1 MRIDTEVKFQGLAR
15 EFVFRGEI
23 MVTPVVE
30 LDLSKVLARYL
41 AHDFNIVLKTGPF
54 QHCRGF
60 IRYRARSGAA
70 DRYIDRMQSVA
81 ATVARAR
88 EIFDNGTT
96 RPLAWRL
103 EQLGSLRRMLI
114 ERRREFASALAADLG
129 KHETEAQLTEIGFV
143 TAEAAHLEK
152 HLAAWLRPRPVSV
165 PLAVQPAKAW
175 TELTPLG
182 VVLVI
187 GPWNYPLQL
196 LLAPLAGALAA
207 GNTVVLK
214 PSEHAPATSAALAR
228 WIPEFLPEAVQVVE
242 GGIPETTELLAL
254 RFDHIFFTGGEAAAK
269 VVLRAAAEH
278 LTPVTLEL
286 GGKSPAYVDAST
298 DLAKAAKRLAWGRFM
313 NAGQT
318 CVAPDYVL
326 ATEEV
331 LVPLQRELVKA
342 IEALFGKDASRSE
355 SYGRIVNDKHF
366 DRLAA
371 LADGSTVVYGGG
383 RDAANRYFAPTL
395 LRPAPGDAVMAE
407 EIFGP
412 LLPLVPVSGT
422 DEAIRVINAGA
433 KPLALY
439 VFSNDAGTRRAFSE
453 QTSSGALC
461 FDVPAAHLTVPGLP
475 FGGVGN
481 SGMGAY
487 HGEHSLRTFSHERST
502 LSKPQWP
509 DTLELIYP
517 PYTKAK
523 HRIIST
529 LVAPAGKRGKKP
541 GKIAG
546 KPASE

>member
-1 MRIDTEVKFQGLAR
+1 
-15 EFVFRGEI
+15 
-23 MVTPVVE
+23 
-30 LDLSKVLARYL
+30 
-41 AHDFNIVLKTGPF
+41 
-54 QHCRGF
+54 
-60 IRYRARSGAA
+60 
-70 DRYIDRMQSVA
+70 MQTVA

-88 EIFDNGTT
+88 EVFDTGTT

-103 EQLGSLRRMLI
+103 EQLGSLRRMLV
-114 ERRREFASALAADLG
+114 ERRREFADALASDLG

-143 TAEAAHLEK
+143 TAEAAHLESN
-152 HLAAWLRPRPVSV
+152 LAGWLRPRPVSV

-196 LLAPLAGALAA
+196 VLAPLAGALAA
-207 GNTVVLK
+207 GNTAVLK
-214 PSEHAPATSAALAR
+214 PSELAPATSAALAR
-228 WIPEFLPEAVQVVE
+228 WVPEYLQGAVQVIE
-242 GGIPETTELLAL
+242 GGIPETTELLAV
-254 RFDHIFFTGGEAAAK
+254 RFDHIFFTGGEVAAK
-269 VVLRAAAEH
+269 AVLRAAAEH

-298 DLAKAAKRLAWGRFM
+298 DLAKAAKRLAWGRYM

-331 LVPLQRELVKA
+331 LVPLERELVKA
-342 IEALFGKDASRSE
+342 IAALFGPDSARSD
-355 SYGRIVNDKHF
+355 SYGRIINDRHF
-366 DRLAA
+366 QRLAG
-371 LADGSTVVYGGG
+371 LADSSTVVHGGE
-383 RDAANRYFAPTL
+383 RDAASRHFAPTL
-395 LRPAPGDAVMAE
+395 LRPAPGDAVMGE

-412 LLPLVPVSGT
+412 LLPLVPVGGQ
-422 DEAIRVINAGA
+422 DEAIRIINAGA

-481 SGMGAY
+481 SGMGNY
-487 HGEHSLRTFSHERST
+487 HGEYSLRTFSHERST
-502 LSKPQWP
+502 LAKPLWP
-509 DTLELIYP
+509 ETMSLIFP
-517 PYTKAK
+517 PYTRTK
-523 HRIIST
+523 HRIISA
-529 LVAPAGKRGKKP
+529 LVSPAGKLRKKKS
-541 GKIAG
+541 GQG
-546 KPASE
+546 

>member
-1 MRIDTEVKFQGLAR
+1 MSPQKGRVGALDSGFPDDLGVDDAVLVRGGHQDFVGEVGAEGEVEDEVALRLAGGDTHVAQLQGLEEALVGQLRLIRGAEDRLEVLGLDGVAVEAEVLLRAGAFLLQLFGDHFADLVHQFGQETQPVVNLVHGCLVEVVMRIDTEVKFQGLAR

-60 IRYRARSGAA
+60 IRYRPRRWTG
-70 DRYIDRMQSVA
+70 DRYIDRMQTVA

-114 ERRREFASALAADLG
+114 ERRREFAAALAADLG

-152 HLAAWLRPRPVSV
+152 HLVAWLRPRPVSV

-242 GGIPETTELLAL
+242 GGIPEATALLAL

-286 GGKSPAYVDAST
+286 GGKSPAYVDATT
-298 DLAKAAKRLAWGRFM
+298 DLAKAAKRIAWGRFM

-326 ATEEV
+326 ARAEV
-331 LVPLQRELVKA
+331 LEPLQAEVIKDGT
-342 IEALFGKDASRSE
+342 ALFGSDPAASP
-355 SYGRIVNDKHF
+355 SYARIVDDRHF
-366 DRLAA
+366 ARLAA
-371 LADGSTVVYGGG
+371 LADASTLVH
-383 RDAANRYFAPTL
+383 DE
-395 LRPAPGDAVMAE
+395 PGDA
-407 EIFGP
+407 
-412 LLPLVPVSGT
+412 
-422 DEAIRVINAGA
+422 
-433 KPLALY
+433 
-439 VFSNDAGTRRAFSE
+439 
-453 QTSSGALC
+453 
-461 FDVPAAHLTVPGLP
+461 
-475 FGGVGN
+475 
-481 SGMGAY
+481 
-487 HGEHSLRTFSHERST
+487 
-502 LSKPQWP
+502 
-509 DTLELIYP
+509 
-517 PYTKAK
+517 
-523 HRIIST
+523 
-529 LVAPAGKRGKKP
+529 
-541 GKIAG
+541 
-546 KPASE
+546 

>member
-1 MRIDTEVKFQGLAR
+1 MLVER
-15 EFVFRGEI
+15 RGE
-23 MVTPVVE
+23 
-30 LDLSKVLARYL
+30 
-41 AHDFNIVLKTGPF
+41 F
-54 QHCRGF
+54 
-60 IRYRARSGAA
+60 AA
-70 DRYIDRMQSVA
+70 
-81 ATVARAR
+81 
-88 EIFDNGTT
+88 
-96 RPLAWRL
+96 
-103 EQLGSLRRMLI
+103 
-114 ERRREFASALAADLG
+114 ALAGDLG

-152 HLAAWLRPRPVSV
+152 HLAAWLKPKPVSV

-207 GNTVVLK
+207 GNTAVLK

-228 WIPEFLPEAVQVVE
+228 WIPEYLPGAAEVIE
-242 GGIPETTELLAL
+242 GGIPETTALLGM

-286 GGKSPAYVDAST
+286 GGKSPAYVDST
-298 DLAKAAKRLAWGRFM
+298 ADLAKTAKRLAWGRFM

-331 LVPLQRELVKA
+331 LEPLQRELVKA
-342 IEALFGKDASRSE
+342 ITTLFGGDPARSD
-355 SYGRIVNDKHF
+355 SYGRIVNDRHF
-366 DRLAA
+366 DRVAA
-371 LADGSTVVYGGG
+371 LADGSTVVHGGG
-383 RDAANRYFAPTL
+383 RNAASRYFAPSL
-395 LRPAPGDAVMAE
+395 LRPAPGDAVMGE

-412 LLPLVPVSGT
+412 LLPLVPVSGRA
-422 DEAIRVINAGA
+422 EAIRMINAGA

-439 VFSNDAGTRRAFSE
+439 VFSNDAGTRQAFSE
-453 QTSSGALC
+453 ETSSGALC
-461 FDVPAAHLTVPGLP
+461 FDVPAAHLSVPGLP

-487 HGEHSLRTFSHERST
+487 HGEHSVRTFSHERST
-502 LSKPQWP
+502 LSKPSRP

-523 HRIIST
+523 HRLISA
-529 LVAPAGKRGKKP
+529 LVAPAGKLRRRP
-541 GKIAG
+541 
-546 KPASE
+546 